1 MIRCFFCRCPS
12 QITPLLDMASVKQ
25 YPWLQACH
33 AAWKWNLS
41 VWWFFSASSPIE
53 LASDQ
58 WVLLTPAKSWSH
70 FQCFS
75 QTLPDFDAELL
86 EFAAGQNCFF
96 ELDKLWQTQWYTNPN
111 FTGLNVGFIIWT
123 LTHAVSQL
131 EASLYNSNILVRLSQ
146 QQPWR
151 TWQRCH
157 NFTLWNYP
165 LHNFTLWN
173 YLIQFHLVKLPYDFT
188 LWNYITISHCEIT
201 FLDFGKI
208 TLTLTYN
215 INLFELFAYFDS
227 CRLRI
232 LKQNYFT
239 IWNYRTIWQLV

>member
-1 MIRCFFCRCPS
+1 MPRSDHAIAGHGQCEAIS
-12 QITPLLDMASVKQ
+12 LASG
-25 YPWLQACH
+25 LSRR
-33 AAWKWNLS
+33 KWNPS
-41 VWWFFSASSPIE
+41 VWWFFPASSPIE

-58 WVLLTPAKSWSH
+58 WVPLTQPRH
-70 FQCFS
+70 C
-75 QTLPDFDAELL
+75 QTLTR
-86 EFAAGQNCFF
+86 NCWNLQPGRTVFF
-96 ELDKLWQTQWYTNPN
+96 ELDKLWQSQWYTNPN
-111 FTGLNVGFIIWT
+111 FTGLIVGFIIWT

-157 NFTLWNYP
+157 NFILWNYP

-173 YLIQFHLVKLPYDFT
+173 YLIQFYLVKLPYNFT